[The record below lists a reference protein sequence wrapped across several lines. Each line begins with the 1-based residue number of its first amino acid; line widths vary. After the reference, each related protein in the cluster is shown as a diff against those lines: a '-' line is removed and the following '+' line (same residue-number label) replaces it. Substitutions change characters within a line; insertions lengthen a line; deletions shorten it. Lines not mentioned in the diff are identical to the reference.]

1 MSSISARK
9 CHLLFLI
16 PLVWLSCKFE
26 DPIKNKVFFEPIK
39 DIGFTEVRR
48 SFETGLIFNK
58 DGYQLEPI
66 WQVKFLS
73 DTVAKVL
80 NPDKGIFLDFPVTLD
95 HDSIF
100 NISGTW
106 LKATHVSKDSL
117 IFQVLKVENKTVY
130 YVKSNVFMTLYAN
143 DYIKN
148 VLHKTVE
155 EARKPLKKDTAY
167 ILDRMAKI
175 EAKPDSFFAGRKP
188 VQFISKSR
196 FAKVVKSGIE
206 ADVMNK
212 WDKSEEYMF
221 PEYNITISK
230 AYDNFSYS
238 FWATVDQFG
247 KIHYQ
252 KSMIYVFPEFEKS
265 TNKIIRGIVD
275 GYLTTY
281 FDVVPGST
289 LGMPH
294 TSAIVIN
301 VRGTKK

>member
-1 MSSISARK
+1 MPSVSAVK
-9 CHLLFLI
+9 YLL
-16 PLVWLSCKFE
+16 LVLFAMFWLSCKFE
-26 DPIKNKVFFEPIK
+26 DPIKNKVFFEPVK
-39 DIGFTEVRR
+39 GIGFSEVRR

-130 YVKSNVFMTLYAN
+130 YVKSNVYMTLYAN

-148 VLHKTVE
+148 VLHKTIDEV
-155 EARKPLKKDTAY
+155 RRPQQKDTAY
-167 ILDRMAKI
+167 ILNRIARI
-175 EAKPDSFFAGRKP
+175 EAKPDSFFAARKP
-188 VQFISKSR
+188 VQFISNNKL
-196 FAKVVKSGIE
+196 ATVDKKGVE
-206 ADVMNK
+206 ADIMNK

-221 PEYNITISK
+221 PEYNITIRK
-230 AYDNFSYS
+230 AYSDFSYS
-238 FWATVDQFG
+238 FWATVDQYG

-265 TNKIIRGIVD
+265 NNKIIRGIID
-275 GYLTTY
+275 GYLTSY
-281 FDVVPGST
+281 FNVVPGTT
-289 LGMPH
+289 LGIPH
-294 TSAIVIN
+294 TSGIAIN
-301 VRGTKK
+301 VKGTKK

>member
-1 MSSISARK
+1 MSSVSIRQY
-9 CHLLFLI
+9 CLFLI
-16 PLVWLSCKFE
+16 LAVAFMSCKFE
-26 DPIKNKVFFEPIK
+26 DPIKNKVFFKPVK
-39 DIGFTEVRR
+39 GIGFTEVRR

-58 DGYQLEPI
+58 DGYQLEPV
-66 WQVKFLS
+66 WRVKFLS
-73 DTVAKVL
+73 DTVASVL
-80 NPDKGIFLDFPVTLD
+80 NPDKNIFLDFPVTLD

-130 YVKSNVFMTLYAN
+130 YVKSNVYMTLYAD

-148 VLHKTVE
+148 TLHKTAE
-155 EARKPLKKDTAY
+155 EARRPQRKDSLY
-167 ILDRMAKI
+167 IINRIKKI

-188 VQFISKSR
+188 VQFISKNKW
-196 FAKVVKSGIE
+196 ATVVKKGIE

-221 PEYNITISK
+221 PEYNISIKK
-230 AYDNFSYS
+230 AYSDFSYS
-238 FWATVDQFG
+238 FWATVDTNG
-247 KIHYQ
+247 KIYYQ

-275 GYLTTY
+275 GYLSTY
-281 FDVVPGST
+281 FDVIPGST
-289 LGMPH
+289 LGMKH
-294 TSAIVIN
+294 SSAIVIN
-301 VRGTKK
+301 VKGTKK